1 VVGVVGDI
9 VVRGLERASEPQM
22 YLPSSHFGDSPL
34 SFHDAKALVVR
45 TNGRPLDI
53 LAAVRDIIRRVDPDQ
68 PISEV
73 MPLTEIVANQTAD
86 RRAQVRVLGALA
98 VIALLLAGIGI
109 HGLLAYTVTQRR
121 HEIAVRLALG
131 AEPAR
136 IARGVVGDG
145 MTLVLLGVVPGLLL
159 ALAAAGSLRA
169 LLFGVP
175 TVDPATLLVTLAVC
189 LGMALTGAWLP
200 ALRAVRVSPMS
211 VMRAE

>member
-1 VVGVVGDI
+1 
-9 VVRGLERASEPQM
+9 
-22 YLPSSHFGDSPL
+22 
-34 SFHDAKALVVR
+34 
-45 TNGRPLDI
+45 
-53 LAAVRDIIRRVDPDQ
+53 
-68 PISEV
+68 

-121 HEIAVRLALG
+121 HDIAVRLALG

-159 ALAAAGSLRA
+159 ALAAASSLRA